1 MCRVLVYG
9 EDTEIHIAG
18 EIDMKKLAWLSIEDY
33 GTTVMEII
41 VASAMKGYLRRMSE
55 EEALKKVESIIEP
68 KVIQLFG
75 ESGAPMPVQ
84 SHVDGA
90 KFAAFID
97 EPVADSIRELEVRG
111 DDMSGVS
118 IAVLQNV
125 VGESIVETMSHQ
137 FLEFVLDA
145 YRSLRWGRS

>member
-1 MCRVLVYG
+1 
-9 EDTEIHIAG
+9 
-18 EIDMKKLAWLSIEDY
+18 MKTATSDSRDI
-33 GTTVMEII
+33 
-41 VASAMKGYLRRMSE
+41 
-55 EEALKKVESIIEP
+55 ALKSAGKAYKFAE
-68 KVIQLFG
+68 
-75 ESGAPMPVQ
+75 

-125 VGESIVETMSHQ
+125 VGESIVEIMSHQ
-137 FLEFVLDA
+137 FLEFVLDT

>member
-1 MCRVLVYG
+1 
-9 EDTEIHIAG
+9 
-18 EIDMKKLAWLSIEDY
+18 MKTATSDSRDI
-33 GTTVMEII
+33 
-41 VASAMKGYLRRMSE
+41 
-55 EEALKKVESIIEP
+55 ALKSAGKAYKFAE
-68 KVIQLFG
+68 
-75 ESGAPMPVQ
+75 

-90 KFAAFID
+90 KFTAFID
-97 EPVADSIRELEVRG
+97 EAVADSIRELEVRG

-125 VGESIVETMSHQ
+125 EGKGMVETMSHQ

>member
-1 MCRVLVYG
+1 MSEKILVLDD
-9 EDTEIHIAG
+9 EKEIAEVIA
-18 EIDMKKLAWLSIEDY
+18 L
-33 GTTVMEII
+33 
-41 VASAMKGYLRRMSE
+41 YLRNE
-55 EEALKKVESIIEP
+55 GYEVEIAYTGLEALKKVESNIEP

>member
-1 MCRVLVYG
+1 MCRILLYG
-9 EDTEIHIAG
+9 ESTEIHIAG
-18 EIDMKKLAWLSIEDY
+18 ENDMRKLAWLSVEDY
-33 GTTVMEII
+33 ATTQMELM
-41 VASAMKGYLRRMSE
+41 VVSAMKGYLRRMPE
-55 EEALKKVESIIEP
+55 QEALEKLEKVLDP
-68 KVIQLFG
+68 KVIQLVG
-75 ESGAPMPVQ
+75 EDGAPMPVQ